1 MMYAESILFRCTNDL
16 FKVGSQPF
24 YSRADYTSSKEF
36 GDKGA
41 KMEDGDWG
49 DAGIWNDANRDDG
62 MGGNDDFNANNDD
75 EKGNV
80 NGNGNA
86 NGHANGNENGKGKAN
101 GNGNA
106 YTYNNG
112 NMAKTTVHMNQPA
125 QGGWGTGIK
134 RGIEEEEG
142 DDSQQSQDHSWMRVR
157 PDEGRT
163 PVKQAPIPVKQ
174 SPSNALSPIRKDPP
188 KPQNFTNQNANLF
201 GQSNSNPPN
210 TTLKPNQLNF
220 DDDDYTSNIQDELDQ
235 LENEYA
241 QTTTGGIKSN
251 SSQPNQTKPT
261 TSIFDPPPPPVVN
274 STPAPTN
281 TPANKP
287 PTQNKF
293 KTDEE
298 EDLDSLQVDDDD
310 SSYSYSSKSSF
321 AVPSNSMSNYF
332 SKPNTTATPTT
343 TNHTSTYTNP
353 TTSQTASAASNKR
366 KDADL
371 EWDNFSFLD
380 DDQPPD
386 QGKTNPTSN
395 NDDDDDM
402 PISKLKKKRF
412 VE

>member
-112 NMAKTTVHMNQPA
+112 NMAKTTVHINQPA

-188 KPQNFTNQNANLF
+188 KPQNFTNQNANSF

-261 TSIFDPPPPPVVN
+261 TSIFDSPPPVVN

-395 NDDDDDM
+395 NDDDDM

>member
-261 TSIFDPPPPPVVN
+261 TSIFDSPPPVVN